1 MIIFGAGKLIAVP
14 TQDAS
19 GNPIL
24 VPTPVVISV
33 LQDVSVDFDFETKT
47 LHGEKQFAIAVARGK
62 AKIGWKAKSGNFNGA
77 ALGSLFLGSQ
87 PSASRKAAVI
97 DEALTVPA
105 AAGPY
110 TLTIEPPATG
120 TFVADLGVTNAAT
133 GLALTRVESSPATG
147 QYSLV
152 VATGVYTFAAADAS
166 LAVLISHE
174 YTIASSATSSLFA
187 ITNNLMGYTPT
198 FSAIF
203 YNQYAGKTLA
213 MKLNANVLGK
223 LALPFKSD
231 DFTTND
237 MDAEAFAD
245 ASGSVGYI
253 CQY

>member
-1 MIIFGAGKLIAVP
+1 MIVFGSGKLIAIP
-14 TQDAS
+14 TTDAL
-19 GNPIL
+19 GNTIA
-24 VPTPVVISV
+24 VPTPIAIAV

-62 AKIGWKAKSGNFNGA
+62 AKIGWKAKSGDFSGA
-77 ALGSLFLGSQ
+77 ALGSLLLGST
-87 PSASRKAAVI
+87 PAASRKAVVI
-97 DEALTVPA
+97 DEAKTIPA

-110 TLTIEPPATG
+110 TLTITPPNSG
-120 TFVADLGVTNAAT
+120 IFVADLGVINAAT
-133 GLALTRVESSPATG
+133 GAPMARVASAPATG

-166 LAVLISHE
+166 VPVLISHE
-174 YTIASSATSSLFA
+174 YSIASSTTSSLYA

-213 MKLNANVLGK
+213 MKLNSNVLGK
-223 LALPFKSD
+223 LAVPFKSD

-237 MDAEAFAD
+237 LDAEAFAD